1 MKSIR
6 APCLITMLGTLPA
19 LYCLPPNVL
28 FSLPRTIYWTDWG
41 NTPRIEASSMDG
53 SGRRIIAD
61 THLFWPNGLTIDYA
75 GRRMYWVDAKHHVI
89 ERANLDG
96 SHRKAVISQGEA
108 LPSLSFISR
117 SAYPVPAPRSLWQ
130 RDAGG
135 LGKVQDDLSLHMACP
150 APGARPGICTNLT
163 LCQRLL
169 GAGTG

>member
-1 MKSIR
+1 
-6 APCLITMLGTLPA
+6 MLGTLPA
-19 LYCLPPNVL
+19 LYCLPLNVL

-108 LPSLSFISR
+108 LPLLSFISR

-130 RDAGG
+130 RVRFVQMPG
-135 LGKVQDDLSLHMACP
+135 LG
-150 APGARPGICTNLT
+150 
-163 LCQRLL
+163 L
-169 GAGTG
+169 GAGQAMCRLRSSWTFPRPPASLCHHGVWRQLVLDRLAHQEHQ

>member
-1 MKSIR
+1 MNTCPVERHFNSNIEKTLCRPNRIYLLSIGVAWVR
-6 APCLITMLGTLPA
+6 LIKARLPDDYPGYLTT
-19 LYCLPPNVL
+19 LYCLPPSIL
-28 FSLPRTIYWTDWG
+28 FSLPSTIYWTDWG

-108 LPSLSFISR
+108 LPSLSFVSHPPSPIL
-117 SAYPVPAPRSLWQ
+117 APQEPWQ
-130 RDAGG
+130 R
-135 LGKVQDDLSLHMACP
+135 VRSV
-150 APGARPGICTNLT
+150 
-163 LCQRLL
+163 
-169 GAGTG
+169 